1 MKDPYQIP
9 NVRIVECIGIQ
20 FDMKNKKTKCSDG
33 ILMLQLID
41 FDKCTILKKSEAY
54 IPKFFLWTILYEV
67 LAGL

>member
-41 FDKCTILKKSEAY
+41 FDKLTILKQSESY
-54 IPKFFLWTILYEV
+54 QSFSY
-67 LAGL
+67 GLSGIWKC

>member
-20 FDMKNKKTKCSDG
+20 FDMKIKRKCSDG

-41 FDKCTILKKSEAY
+41 FDKWTILKKSEAY
-54 IPKFFLWTILYEV
+54 QTFSY
-67 LAGL
+67 